1 MQLGEIKVLLLETLC
16 NNGSLGILSFKF
28 ILNPKKTCIGTVFWI
43 NAFDQIFPQDVFIAL
58 ADIPRLVRIFIR
70 DAGLYLLRLE
80 ESSFGLIA
88 PFRFFVVL
96 LIILSEEWRTVFKNE
111 VWC

>member
-1 MQLGEIKVLLLETLC
+1 MQLGEIKALLLETLC
-16 NNGSLGILSFKF
+16 NNGSLGVLSFEF
-28 ILNPKKTCIGTVFWI
+28 ILNSKKTCVGTVFWI
-43 NAFDQIFPQDVFIAL
+43 HAFEQVFHQDVFIAL

-80 ESSFGLIA
+80 ESSLGLIA
-88 PFRFFVVL
+88 PPRFFVVL
-96 LIILSEEWRTVFKNE
+96 LIILSEEWSTVFENE